1 MIPVYEP
8 YLGSAELDNV
18 IDVMKR
24 GLISGTI
31 RGDYTGEFENLVSK
45 QCGVRHGI
53 TTTSGTTALALA
65 VATLDIGEG
74 DEVLVPAL
82 TNIAS
87 AFAVSYTGAK
97 PVFLDSEP
105 VTWNLDPD
113 MITEKITPRTRAIM
127 AVHLYGHPVDMDPV
141 KKIAEKHG
149 LFVIED
155 NAESQGAEYRG
166 RKTGGIGHIG
176 CLSFF
181 INKTITTGE
190 GGMVV
195 TDDDKLAERARFL
208 KNLGYSSRDK
218 FIHTELAYNFR
229 LTNLQAAI
237 GVAQMHQIDS
247 IVERK
252 RRIAKMYTERLSSI
266 SGLQLPCEQPW
277 AKNIYWMYSIVLP
290 DDMPER
296 DVVRDRLAQDGIET
310 RNFFLPMHKQPV
322 FQKMGIVLENETLPV
337 SERLGSGDCIFRQ
350 VHRFRSPISM
360 VSARNC
366 WRALDRRR
374 HKLKD
379 TKGGLGFGL
388 PPRLR
393 INRNEKAPLR

>member
-155 NAESQGAEYRG
+155 NAESQGAE
-166 RKTGGIGHIG
+166 
-176 CLSFF
+176 
-181 INKTITTGE
+181 
-190 GGMVV
+190 
-195 TDDDKLAERARFL
+195 
-208 KNLGYSSRDK
+208 
-218 FIHTELAYNFR
+218 
-229 LTNLQAAI
+229 
-237 GVAQMHQIDS
+237 
-247 IVERK
+247 
-252 RRIAKMYTERLSSI
+252 
-266 SGLQLPCEQPW
+266 
-277 AKNIYWMYSIVLP
+277 
-290 DDMPER
+290 
-296 DVVRDRLAQDGIET
+296 
-310 RNFFLPMHKQPV
+310 
-322 FQKMGIVLENETLPV
+322 
-337 SERLGSGDCIFRQ
+337 
-350 VHRFRSPISM
+350 
-360 VSARNC
+360 
-366 WRALDRRR
+366 
-374 HKLKD
+374 
-379 TKGGLGFGL
+379 
-388 PPRLR
+388 
-393 INRNEKAPLR
+393 